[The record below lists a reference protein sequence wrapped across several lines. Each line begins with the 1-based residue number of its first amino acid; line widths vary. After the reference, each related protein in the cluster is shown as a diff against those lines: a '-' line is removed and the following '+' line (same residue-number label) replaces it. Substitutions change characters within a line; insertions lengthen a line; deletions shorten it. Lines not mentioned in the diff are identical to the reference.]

1 MNKGFTLIEL
11 LAVIVILAIIA
22 LIATPIIINII
33 EDSTKQAAIQSSKL
47 YTNGLETSILS
58 KNMLSEYNPD
68 ICLIE
73 NGILTCDSEV
83 FEYNTNGNKPTDGY
97 IKFQNGEINEYSLCL
112 SGYKITSDGTNVTT
126 VKDSEC
132 SIELPES
139 SIIFN
144 GTKEII
150 QNATHKGIVYLDP
163 TDLSTTCTSSDVVN
177 VTGLDTKSGCMKFYI
192 YDDTGL
198 SYKLILD
205 RNISGDVAW
214 NSNGGTT
221 MNEVEARLL
230 DDTEGWVG
238 NPRLITADEIAHI
251 VGADRSDTIK
261 FDSSKDYSTS
271 GSNIET
277 KASWFYFDGSGNTY
291 STWQTKVTSSENLS
305 SYAWLF
311 DYIHDCDESGCNIEE
326 KTKYPYPTKTSE
338 TVDYVE
344 GYWTSTPTIG
354 QVDSAWYVT
363 DSGRLRVYSMTSN
376 SHNGVR
382 PVITIPKN
390 IIDQE

>member
-1 MNKGFTLIEL
+1 MEKGFTLIEL
-11 LAVIVILAIIA
+11 LAVIVILAVIA
-22 LIATPIIINII
+22 LIATPIILDII
-33 EDSTKQAAIQSSKL
+33 EDTKKSAARESTEFYVDGLTKQI
-47 YTNGLETSILS
+47 TSQNLI
-58 KNMLSEYNPD
+58 NEFNPD

-73 NGILTCDSEV
+73 DNVLTCDSNS
-83 FEYNTNGNKPTDGY
+83 FDYSINGSKPESGY
-97 IKFQNGEINEYSLCL
+97 IKFDNGKIAEYSLCIMD
-112 SGYKITSDGTNVTT
+112 YKVTNDGTNTTT
-126 VKDSEC
+126 VQDSNC
-132 SIELPES
+132 NIELPES
-139 SIIFN
+139 RIEFN
-144 GTKEII
+144 GTKEIV

-163 TDLSTTCTSSDVVN
+163 ANLSTTCTSNEVAN
-177 VTGLDTKSGCMKFYI
+177 ITGLDTKSGCMKFYI

-221 MNEVEARLL
+221 MHEVQARLL

-291 STWQTKVTSSENLS
+291 STWQTKVASSENLS

-363 DSGRLRVYSMTSN
+363 DSGRLRTYSMTSD

-390 IIDQE
+390 IIDEE

>member
-1 MNKGFTLIEL
+1 MKKGFTLIEL

-22 LIATPIIINII
+22 LIATPIILNIVEDSKKESVLQSTKIYTSGLQTTIMSENMKTSLNPEICII
-33 EDSTKQAAIQSSKL
+33 ENEVITCDAYLLDYEITGEKP
-47 YTNGLETSILS
+47 TSGYF
-58 KNMLSEYNPD
+58 KF
-68 ICLIE
+68 E
-73 NGILTCDSEV
+73 NGTIE
-83 FEYNTNGNKPTDGY
+83 
-97 IKFQNGEINEYSLCL
+97 EYSVCL
-112 SGYKITSDGTNVTT
+112 NGYKITNDGTTITT
-126 VKDSEC
+126 TKTAEC
-132 SIELPES
+132 SIELPETEVE
-139 SIIFN
+139 FN
-144 GTKEII
+144 GTKEIVA
-150 QNATHKGIVYLDP
+150 NSTHKGIVYMDP
-163 TDLSTTCTSSDVVN
+163 TDLSATCTSNDVVN
-177 VTGLDTKSGCMKFYI
+177 VTGLENKSGCMKFYI
-192 YDDTGL
+192 YDDEGL

-205 RNISGDVAW
+205 RNTSGDVAW
-214 NSNGGTT
+214 NSNDVNTS
-221 MNEVEARLL
+221 MLEVQARLL
-230 DDTEGWVG
+230 DDTENWVG

-291 STWQTKVTSSENLS
+291 SSWQTKVASSENLS

-338 TVDYVE
+338 TTDYVE
-344 GYWTSTPTIG
+344 GYWTSTPVVG
-354 QVDSAWYVT
+354 QTNDAWYVQ
-363 DSGRLRVYSMTSN
+363 DGGRLRIYNVATN

-390 IIDQE
+390 IID

>member
-1 MNKGFTLIEL
+1 MEKGFTLIEL
-11 LAVIVILAIIA
+11 FEFYVDGL
-22 LIATPIIINII
+22 
-33 EDSTKQAAIQSSKL
+33 TKQI
-47 YTNGLETSILS
+47 TSQNLI
-58 KNMLSEYNPD
+58 NEFNPD

-73 NGILTCDSEV
+73 DNVLTCDSNS
-83 FEYNTNGNKPTDGY
+83 FDYSINGSKPESGY
-97 IKFQNGEINEYSLCL
+97 IKFDNGKIAEYSLCIMD
-112 SGYKITSDGTNVTT
+112 YKVTNDGTNTTT
-126 VKDSEC
+126 VQDSNC
-132 SIELPES
+132 NIELPES
-139 SIIFN
+139 RIEFN
-144 GTKEII
+144 GTKEIV

-163 TDLSTTCTSSDVVN
+163 ANLSTTCTSNEVAN
-177 VTGLDTKSGCMKFYI
+177 ITGLDTKSGCMKFYI

-221 MNEVEARLL
+221 MHEVQARLL

-291 STWQTKVTSSENLS
+291 STWQTKVASSENLS

-363 DSGRLRVYSMTSN
+363 DSGRLRTYSMTSD

-390 IIDQE
+390 IIDEE

>member
-1 MNKGFTLIEL
+1 MKKGFTLIEL

-22 LIATPIIINII
+22 LIATPIILNII
-33 EDSTKQAAIQSSKL
+33 SDTKEQAAKQSSEL
-47 YTNGLETSILS
+47 YTSGLQTKIAS
-58 KNMLSEYNPD
+58 KNMLDDFNPE

-73 NGILTCDSEV
+73 DGVLTCDSKEFNYTV
-83 FEYNTNGNKPTDGY
+83 SGEKPTQGY
-97 IKFQNGEINEYSLCL
+97 IKLSNGYVTEYSLCVME
-112 SGYKITSDGTNVTT
+112 YKVTSDGTNTVT

-139 SIIFN
+139 SVEFN
-144 GTKEII
+144 GTKEIV

-177 VTGLDTKSGCMKFYI
+177 VTGLATKSGCMKFYI

-221 MNEVEARLL
+221 MNEVQARLL

-291 STWQTKVTSSENLS
+291 SAWQTKVTSSENLS

-354 QVDSAWYVT
+354 QVDDAWYVT
-363 DSGRLRVYSMTSN
+363 DSGRLRIYSMTSD

-382 PVITIPKN
+382 PIITIPKN
-390 IIDQE
+390 IIDKE